1 MQAFQSALTNIRPPA
16 TRIAM
21 RKTFSLS
28 DPKHAPA
35 RVVEAIKSDVR
46 KYLKRE
52 RGKKLPEGIAHWD
65 FDCRSGR
72 DESDATSTH
81 AASLPKAIDAAAA
94 ENWPG
99 IYIEILVKHGR
110 PASKPPTESPEV
122 APTSEDNPLDETAA
136 GDQDSGSDGK
146 EG

>member
-1 MQAFQSALTNIRPPA
+1 MKKIFPTNA
-16 TRIAM
+16 G
-21 RKTFSLS
+21 
-28 DPKHAPA
+28 KHAPA
-35 RVVEAIKSDVR
+35 RVIESIKGEIR

-52 RGKKLPEGIAHWD
+52 RGKKLPEGVAHWD

-110 PASKPPTESPEV
+110 PASKPPTESPEA
-122 APTSEDNPLDETAA
+122 APTGEDNPLDETAA